1 MQESTLSSNSMTD
14 EDINKC
20 QLCLLPSHI
29 FISPLVTIDGCSERY
44 TLVTGTINDRMYHV
58 QCANF
63 WIKGMEMSINL
74 IP

>member
-1 MQESTLSSNSMTD
+1 MDAMSSSSSLSE
-14 EDINKC
+14 EDAERC

-44 TLVTGTINDRMYHV
+44 TLATDKQDGRLFHV

-63 WIKGMEMSINL
+63 WTKGLEQDIEL
-74 IP
+74 VP